1 MVRQTQYMEQ
11 GLEVVGC
18 QEYDDEH
25 EKLTNGADGAVYNAD
40 FRSELKRDLKT
51 RQLAMIA
58 LGGALGT
65 GLIVNTGP
73 TLARV
78 GPGSMLFGYA
88 IVGVLCYAVMTAM
101 GEMAAWLPLPSG
113 FTGFA
118 NRFVDPALGFA
129 LSASVNPFPFYIL
142 TEPQYIIT
150 TPNNLIA
157 SALVIQFWFNQIEY
171 EGPASNPAIYVT
183 IILITIIA
191 INYFGVGIFGEFE
204 FALSSLKVLIMIGL
218 MFLTLILAAGGGGDG
233 DPKGFRYWSH
243 PGAFAEYIQAGST
256 GRFLAFWSV
265 MSSAVFSFL
274 GAELV
279 GVTVGE
285 AQNPRKAI
293 PRAVRLTFYRILIF
307 YIVLILLLGMNV
319 PYNSRFL
326 LTANT
331 IGNEAV
337 NAEASPFVVAAQI
350 AQVQALPSL
359 INACILVFTFSA
371 ANSDLYIAT
380 RTLYALSVEHNAPR
394 IFSYTNDR
402 GVPIYALALSSA
414 LCTTAFIS
422 VHIGAFATF
431 QYFIS
436 LVTIFG
442 ILTWISILVSHIFF
456 IRARQAQN
464 IPDSALVYVSPFG
477 LRGSIAALVF
487 CCVITLFNGFSDFVG
502 DFDWRNFL
510 VHYIGIPLYLAMI
523 FGYKWVR
530 GSQRVKARRA
540 DLFGGKEAIDKDEE
554 EFLAEEKARRGGRE
568 ESRAERWYRL
578 TLGNLF

>member
-1 MVRQTQYMEQ
+1 MKRVESPESMEMEAYSGLEVVDHSNKRKTQYIEQ

-25 EKLTNGADGAVYNAD
+25 EKLTNGVNGAVYNAD

-129 LSASVNPFPFYIL
+129 LSASVNPFPFYLL
-142 TEPQYIIT
+142 TKPQYIIT

-183 IILITIIA
+183 VILITIIA

-243 PGAFAEYIQAGST
+243 PGAFAEYIQ
-256 GRFLAFWSV
+256 
-265 MSSAVFSFL
+265 
-274 GAELV
+274 
-279 GVTVGE
+279 VGE

-319 PYNSRFL
+319 PYNSQFL
-326 LTANT
+326 LTANN

-502 DFDWRNFL
+502 VFDWRNFL

-540 DLFGGKEAIDKDEE
+540 DLFGGKEAIDRDEE

>member
-1 MVRQTQYMEQ
+1 M
-11 GLEVVGC
+11 C
-18 QEYDDEH
+18 
-25 EKLTNGADGAVYNAD
+25 
-40 FRSELKRDLKT
+40 S
-51 RQLAMIA
+51 
-58 LGGALGT
+58 
-65 GLIVNTGP
+65 GP

-129 LSASVNPFPFYIL
+129 LGWNYWFK
-142 TEPQYIIT
+142 YIIT

-157 SALVIQFWFNQIEY
+157 SALVIQFWFSQIEY
-171 EGPASNPAIYVT
+171 EGPASNAAIYVT

-204 FALSSLKVLIMIGL
+204 FALSSLKVMIMIGL
-218 MFLTLILAAGGGGDG
+218 IFMTLILAAGGGGDG

-243 PGAFAEYIQAGST
+243 PGAFAEYIEVGSK

-285 AQNPRKAI
+285 AQNPRRAI

-307 YIVLILLLGMNV
+307 YLVLILLLGMNV
-319 PYNSRFL
+319 PYNSRLL
-326 LTANT
+326 LTANN
-331 IGNEAV
+331 IGNKAV
-337 NAEASPFVVAAQI
+337 NAEASPFVVAAHI
-350 AQVQALPSL
+350 ARVQALPSL

-402 GVPIYALALSSA
+402 GVPIYALALSSS
-414 LCTTAFIS
+414 LCTIAFIS

-464 IPDSALVYVSPFG
+464 VPDTALVYVSPFG

-487 CCVITLFNGFSDFVG
+487 CCVITLFNGFTDFAG
-502 DFDWRNFL
+502 EFDWRNFL
-510 VHYIGIPLYLAMI
+510 VHYVGIPLYLAMI

-530 GSQRVKARRA
+530 GSERVKARRA
-540 DLFGGKEAIDKDEE
+540 DLFGGKEAIDRDEE
-554 EFLAEEKARRGGRE
+554 EFLASEKARRGGSE
-568 ESRAERWYRL
+568 ETRAERWYML